1 MSGFFVY
8 TDLEK
13 YFFLLKDNISSYL
26 NLSAYFSLLIQE

>member
-8 TDLEK
+8 IDLEK
-13 YFFLLKDNISSYL
+13 YFFLDKDNISNYL